1 MKVRVEHESGKTET
15 TFVSAGLMRLCDIE
29 EVEGVADRVLY
40 AVWYDWRHRRGWT
53 DEDDWETF
61 AFEVSVSP
69 EPDEDPKVQ

>member
-53 DEDDWETF
+53 DEDLRKLAREHVLRVMNDVE
-61 AFEVSVSP
+61 AAAH
-69 EPDEDPKVQ
+69 